1 MQHLCVRSGNIHL
14 SRRWIYGTDSGL
26 SLSDTAR
33 VVRVPLGASTGG
45 LCVSLCLSIRVQLVA
60 DSTFPLTIGTIA
72 VFSAWGNCD
81 DMPLGTL
88 RSRAAF
94 FSKKPRRHSTASRS
108 GPSTSGYEAA
118 AMCVEEERQDLNDAL
133 PGTSSQTVHP
143 LTILKARLSM
153 GWIFCS
159 GLLLRK
165 RQEADVM
172 AELTAPAGESQ
183 SVADAEMAAALKRAA
198 KEIGVVW
205 VPPPSPEP
213 SRLDDWFL
221 GSGRDSRPRSS
232 PVPFFPEV
240 HEELTKSWK
249 APLSARS
256 RHVISPS
263 LTTLDGGPARG
274 YTEVPQ
280 VERAIAMHLC
290 PQNAASW
297 RGRPRLPSRACKFS
311 SALVAKAYVA
321 SGQAASALH
330 AMAILQV
337 CQAKVLKDLHKGVP
351 DPELLHELRSATDYA
366 LRATKVTAQALG
378 RAMSTMVVQER
389 HLWLNLAEM
398 RDAEKARFLDA
409 PISQTGLF
417 GETVEEFAQ
426 QFSTVK
432 QQTEAIKHILPRRA
446 ASAGPAQPTQQPP
459 PVPRRGRPP
468 TRMAQAPQPAS
479 PAARPAQ
486 RSSTRRK
493 VAPPARPQATKN
505 PHGQPREGGSSDL
518 GRALDSAS
526 TRLSATWQTA
536 TTWSMKEQFP
546 SSLGTIYSTS
556 DPLLDGRMLFP
567 LSETYSRTTPVPP
580 YALKQQARS
589 DDLPSRADHL
599 HSSHG
604 SDSLGRAASVVR
616 GFSPPATHCFPS
628 DGTPTLGTPNATP
641 LRPLAENFSD
651 WLNLPNPSRWLLRTI
666 RLGYAIQFARRPP
679 KFRGVLTTS
688 VQGPNTAVL
697 RAEIAVL
704 LAKDAIET
712 VPSAEMKK
720 GFYSPYFIVPK
731 KGGGLRPILDLRVLN
746 RALLKLPFK
755 MLTLKHILTCVR
767 VQDWFVA
774 IDLKDA
780 YFHVSILPRHR
791 PFLRF
796 AFEGRAYQYKV
807 LPFGLSLSPRV
818 FTKVAEAAL
827 SPLRE
832 RGIRILNYLDDWLIL
847 AHSDMVLN
855 HLAQLGLRVNWE
867 KSKLSPAQRISFL
880 GVELDSV
887 SMSARLSPEHAHGPP
902 KTGSEAPRAH
912 GILSH
917 GHATGTGFILEHIS
931 SEHHT
936 IVSPDTQPLDR
947 HYVPTVSR
955 RIIVTT
961 DASKT
966 GWGATCN
973 GQAGSFR
980 GLDRPPT
987 VLAHKLRFRPMIQG
1001 KHVLVR
1007 SDNTATVAYINH
1019 QGGVRSFRMS
1029 QLARHLLLWS
1039 QHRLKSLRAT
1049 HIPGEAN
1056 RMADSL
1062 SRQTPP
1068 PVGPTDLGSIRPGT
1082 GRPLCLT
1089 RIHPL
1094 PAVVRSN
1101 RGPPRY
1107 RRTGTQLAE
1116 GLAQVCVSPSEPHR
1130 TNLVQSQ
1137 GGQGT
1142 DSLGGP
1148 LLAQQNLV
1156 LGPGA
1161 PGISPSLAHSSEEG
1175 PPFSGE
1181 GHNLASAPR
1190 SLEPPP
1196 LVPGRDQEDFRD
1208 LSPSV
1213 VNTLLQ
1219 ARVPST
1225 SQLYD
1230 LKWRIFVNWC
1240 SSHGK
1245 DPRNCGIKSVL
1256 SFLQEGLDRHL
1267 SASTLKVHVAAI
1279 SANHDLV
1286 GGRSVGKHHLIIRF
1300 LRGARRLNPPRSHLI
1315 PSWDLAVVLQ
1325 GLQQDPFEPLQS
1337 VELDALSFKTALLTA
1352 LTSIKRVGDLQALS
1366 VNSSCLEFGPA
1377 DSHVV
1382 LRPRPGYVPKI
1393 RTLQALSSQEDDPNL
1408 TLLCPV
1414 RALRI
1419 YMERT
1424 QPFRRSEQLFVCYGG
1439 QQKGKA
1445 VSKQRISHWLV
1456 NAIRMAYLA
1465 RGLPCPL
1472 EVRAHSTR
1480 GIAASAALAN
1490 GASLTDIS
1498 RAAGWATPNTFA
1510 RFYNLRTEPVSD
1522 RSLHKALPLMV
1533 ITLLSFSRFP
1543 DANPGHHL
1551 HLWHFCTWRS
1561 LAEKL
1566 AMESLHKLADMYIN
1580 TFLIN
1585 RVGDSKA
1592 CKRKRKPNWMQE
1604 QLLLLAQL
1612 VHENKDIIK
1621 GKFGVGITSKTKKD
1635 VWENICVQINAA
1647 LPLLSRTALKKAQAI
1662 ETANKDMA
1670 DLHREKGNR
1679 VSTTVFKVNTEE
1691 RSDSKGVEYG
1701 KLEVKEKLPKLKPS
1715 SLNLKTYTGQSVKV
1729 LGTSKVQVKHNGLM
1743 KDLSVVVV
1751 AGAGPNLLGR
1761 SWLAELELG
1770 WEKLV
1775 GQSHV
1780 FFKLRSLL
1788 FAMREKVEAELDR
1801 LIKERVIEP
1810 VKFSEWAAPVVP
1822 VLKPDGSV
1830 RLCGDY
1836 RVTVNRESSLEQ
1848 YPIPRMEDMF
1858 AVLSGSEKYT
1868 KLDMSHAYQQILL
1881 DETSKQYV
1889 TVNTHKGLFTYT
1901 RLQFGV
1907 SSSPAIFQ
1915 RTMEGILKDIPKV
1928 TVYLDDIL
1936 LTGKNDPKHLR
1947 TLDQVL
1953 QRLEESGLRLK
1964 RGKCCSTAT

>member
-1 MQHLCVRSGNIHL
+1 MPFRPCPTGCGFYLSPNDRHDRCVQC
-14 SRRWIYGTDSGL
+14 
-26 SLSDTAR
+26 
-33 VVRVPLGASTGG
+33 LGREHAEAAFAEGG
-45 LCVSLCLSIRVQLVA
+45 CQ
-60 DSTFPLTIGTIA
+60 
-72 VFSAWGNCD
+72 NCD

-118 AMCVEEERQDLNDAL
+118 AMCVEKERQGLNDAL
-133 PGTSSQTVHP
+133 PGTSSQTIHP
-143 LTILKARLSM
+143 VCPPMESQDDFESSSQYGLDLLFGAPAEEKAGTVASE
-153 GWIFCS
+153 GEPS
-159 GLLLRK
+159 
-165 RQEADVM
+165 EADVM

-240 HEELTKSWK
+240 HEELTRSWK

-297 RGRPRLPSRACKFS
+297 RGRPRLPLMWPLGKLRPP
-311 SALVAKAYVA
+311 YR
-321 SGQAASALH
+321 

-337 CQAKVLKDLHKGVP
+337 YQATVLKDLHEGVP

-378 RAMSTMVVQER
+378 RAMSTMVVQEC

-426 QFSTVK
+426 QPLNTSCLGV
-432 QQTEAIKHILPRRA
+432 QRA
-446 ASAGPAQPTQQPP
+446 NL
-459 PVPRRGRPP
+459 RL
-468 TRMAQAPQPAS
+468 MAQAPQPAG

-486 RSSTRRK
+486 RSSTRRR

-518 GRALDSAS
+518 SGSTLDEGTSAGFGFYPAVCHTADGHHMVNERAISFFSGHNIQHLRPS
-526 TRLSATWQTA
+526 TRRSDAVSIIRNIRSHNTCAPTISPLGRIICTALTDRTPWAEQPVWFGASHLRPHTVFPAT
-536 TTWSMKEQFP
+536 
-546 SSLGTIYSTS
+546 
-556 DPLLDGRMLFP
+556 
-567 LSETYSRTTPVPP
+567 VPP
-580 YALKQQARS
+580 
-589 DDLPSRADHL
+589 
-599 HSSHG
+599 
-604 SDSLGRAASVVR
+604 
-616 GFSPPATHCFPS
+616 
-628 DGTPTLGTPNATP
+628 P
-641 LRPLAENFSD
+641 LV
-651 WLNLPNPSRWLLRTI
+651 
-666 RLGYAIQFARRPP
+666 GYAIQFARRPP

-688 VQGPNTAVL
+688 VQVPNTAVL

-767 VQDWFVA
+767 VQEWFVA

-780 YFHVSILPRHR
+780 YFQVSILPKHR

-847 AHSDMVLN
+847 AHSWDLVCAHRDMVLN

-887 SMSARLSPEHAHGPP
+887 SMSARLSPERAQSVLRCVA
-902 KTGSEAPRAH
+902 TLRCGSAVPLKQVQRLLGHLASSAAVTPLGLMHMRPLQHWLHTRVPRWAWH
-912 GILSH
+912 RGTFRVNITPSCRQTLSPWTDIMFLRS
-917 GHATGTGFILEHIS
+917 GVPLE
-931 SEHHT
+931 
-936 IVSPDTQPLDR
+936 Q
-947 HYVPTVSR
+947 VSR
-955 RIIVTT
+955 HIIVTT

-973 GQAGSFR
+973 GQAASGVWTGPRLFWHINC
-980 GLDRPPT
+980 LELLA
-987 VLAHKLRFRPMIQG
+987 VLLALRRFRPMIQG

-1062 SRQTPP
+1062 SRQ
-1068 PVGPTDLGSIRPGT
+1068 V
-1082 GRPLCLT
+1082 
-1089 RIHPL
+1089 
-1094 PAVVRSN
+1094 
-1101 RGPPRY
+1101 
-1107 RRTGTQLAE
+1107 
-1116 GLAQVCVSPSEPHR
+1116 
-1130 TNLVQSQ
+1130 
-1137 GGQGT
+1137 
-1142 DSLGGP
+1142 SLGGEWRLHPQSVQLIWDRFGQAQVDLFASPESTHCQLWYGLTEAP
-1148 LLAQQNLV
+1148 LGIDALAHNWPRGRLKYAFPPNLV

-1161 PGISPSLAHSSEEG
+1161 PGINPSLAHSSEEG

-1181 GHNLASAPR
+1181 GHNLAPAPR

-1219 ARVPST
+1219 ARAPST
-1225 SQLYD
+1225 RRLYD

-1240 SSHGK
+1240 SYHGK

-1256 SFLQEGLDRHL
+1256 SFLQEGLDGHL

-1300 LRGARRLNPPRSHLI
+1300 LRGARRLNPPWSHLI

-1325 GLQQDPFEPLQS
+1325 GLQQDPFVPLQS

-1382 LRPRPGYVPKI
+1382 LRPRPGYVPKVPTTPF
-1393 RTLQALSSQEDDPNL
+1393 RDQVVTLQALSSQEDDPNL

-1424 QPFRRSEQLFVCYGG
+1424 QPFRRSEQLFVCCGG

-1472 EVRAHSTR
+1472 E
-1480 GIAASAALAN
+1480 
-1490 GASLTDIS
+1490 
-1498 RAAGWATPNTFA
+1498 
-1510 RFYNLRTEPVSD
+1510 
-1522 RSLHKALPLMV
+1522 
-1533 ITLLSFSRFP
+1533 
-1543 DANPGHHL
+1543 
-1551 HLWHFCTWRS
+1551 
-1561 LAEKL
+1561 
-1566 AMESLHKLADMYIN
+1566 
-1580 TFLIN
+1580 
-1585 RVGDSKA
+1585 
-1592 CKRKRKPNWMQE
+1592 
-1604 QLLLLAQL
+1604 
-1612 VHENKDIIK
+1612 
-1621 GKFGVGITSKTKKD
+1621 
-1635 VWENICVQINAA
+1635 
-1647 LPLLSRTALKKAQAI
+1647 
-1662 ETANKDMA
+1662 
-1670 DLHREKGNR
+1670 
-1679 VSTTVFKVNTEE
+1679 
-1691 RSDSKGVEYG
+1691 
-1701 KLEVKEKLPKLKPS
+1701 
-1715 SLNLKTYTGQSVKV
+1715 
-1729 LGTSKVQVKHNGLM
+1729 
-1743 KDLSVVVV
+1743 
-1751 AGAGPNLLGR
+1751 
-1761 SWLAELELG
+1761 
-1770 WEKLV
+1770 
-1775 GQSHV
+1775 
-1780 FFKLRSLL
+1780 
-1788 FAMREKVEAELDR
+1788 
-1801 LIKERVIEP
+1801 
-1810 VKFSEWAAPVVP
+1810 
-1822 VLKPDGSV
+1822 
-1830 RLCGDY
+1830 
-1836 RVTVNRESSLEQ
+1836 
-1848 YPIPRMEDMF
+1848 
-1858 AVLSGSEKYT
+1858 
-1868 KLDMSHAYQQILL
+1868 
-1881 DETSKQYV
+1881 
-1889 TVNTHKGLFTYT
+1889 
-1901 RLQFGV
+1901 
-1907 SSSPAIFQ
+1907 
-1915 RTMEGILKDIPKV
+1915 
-1928 TVYLDDIL
+1928 
-1936 LTGKNDPKHLR
+1936 
-1947 TLDQVL
+1947 
-1953 QRLEESGLRLK
+1953 
-1964 RGKCCSTAT
+1964 

>member
-1 MQHLCVRSGNIHL
+1 MPFCPCPTGCGFYLSPNDRHDRCVQC
-14 SRRWIYGTDSGL
+14 
-26 SLSDTAR
+26 
-33 VVRVPLGASTGG
+33 LGRKHAEAAFAEGG
-45 LCVSLCLSIRVQLVA
+45 CQ
-60 DSTFPLTIGTIA
+60 
-72 VFSAWGNCD
+72 NCD

-118 AMCVEEERQDLNDAL
+118 AMCIEEERQDLNDAL

-143 LTILKARLSM
+143 VCPPMESQDDFESSSQYGLDLLFGAPAEEKAGSVASE
-153 GWIFCS
+153 GEPS
-159 GLLLRK
+159 
-165 RQEADVM
+165 EADVT
-172 AELTAPAGESQ
+172 AKLTAPAGESQ

-280 VERAIAMHLC
+280 VERAIVMHLC

-297 RGRPRLPSRACKFS
+297 RGRPRLLSRGCKFS
-311 SALVAKAYVA
+311 STLVAKAYVA

-330 AMAILQV
+330 TMAILQV
-337 CQAKVLKDLHKGVP
+337 YQAKVLKDLHEGVP

-426 QFSTVK
+426 QFSTRALA
-432 QQTEAIKHILPRRA
+432 QLSRRSNLRLSPAEEDPLRGWLRPRNLPVLQPDPPN
-446 ASAGPAQPTQQPP
+446 GPALAGRWHRQPVLRPLRTHVRLRS
-459 PVPRRGRPP
+459 VPETG
-468 TRMAQAPQPAS
+468 S
-479 PAARPAQ
+479 PGKEDHLTCPDPH
-486 RSSTRRK
+486 STR
-493 VAPPARPQATKN
+493 
-505 PHGQPREGGSSDL
+505 

-526 TRLSATWQTA
+526 TRLSATRQTA

-567 LSETYSRTTPVPP
+567 LSETYGRTTPVPP

-628 DGTPTLGTPNATP
+628 DGTPTLGTPNVTP

-679 KFRGVLTTS
+679 KFHGVLTTS

-704 LAKDAIET
+704 LVKDAIET

-796 AFEGRAYQYKV
+796 AFEGQAYQYKV

-818 FTKVAEAAL
+818 FTKGKGHTHSQL
-827 SPLRE
+827 SRRLADPSSLVGFGLRTQ
-832 RGIRILNYLDDWLIL
+832 GHGSQPFGSVG
-847 AHSDMVLN
+847 ASG
-855 HLAQLGLRVNWE
+855 QLGKEQTLPGTEDLFSRCRAGLGQYVCTSLPGACTVSSEVCGNTQMRV
-867 KSKLSPAQRISFL
+867 S
-880 GVELDSV
+880 
-887 SMSARLSPEHAHGPP
+887 GPP

-912 GILSH
+912 GILSR
-917 GHATGTGFILEHIS
+917 GHATGFDAHETAAALASYSSPQVGVASRHIS

-947 HYVPTVSR
+947 HYVPTVRS
-955 RIIVTT
+955 
-961 DASKT
+961 SPGT
-966 GWGATCN
+966 GVQTHHCHHRCFQDRLGCHL
-973 GQAGSFR
+973 QRAGSFR

-987 VLAHKLRFRPMIQG
+987 VLAHKLSGVVGSAPGPEEVPTYDSGQARVGQVRQHCDCGLHQPPGWCTLLSHVTTSPPPAALESTQTQVFTSHSHSGRSQSYGRFPVTTG
-1001 KHVLVR
+1001 
-1007 SDNTATVAYINH
+1007 
-1019 QGGVRSFRMS
+1019 F
-1029 QLARHLLLWS
+1029 AR
-1039 QHRLKSLRAT
+1039 RRV
-1049 HIPGEAN
+1049 E
-1056 RMADSL
+1056 
-1062 SRQTPP
+1062 TPP

-1089 RIHPL
+1089 GIHPL

-1116 GLAQVCVSPSEPHR
+1116 GPAQVCVSPSEPHR
-1130 TNLVQSQ
+1130 TNLVRSQ

-1181 GHNLASAPR
+1181 GHNLAPAPR

-1219 ARVPST
+1219 ARAPST
-1225 SQLYD
+1225 RRLYD

-1256 SFLQEGLDRHL
+1256 PFLQEGLDRHL

-1325 GLQQDPFEPLQS
+1325 GLQQDPFEPLQ
-1337 VELDALSFKTALLTA
+1337 D
-1352 LTSIKRVGDLQALS
+1352 Q
-1366 VNSSCLEFGPA
+1366 
-1377 DSHVV
+1377 VV
-1382 LRPRPGYVPKI
+1382 
-1393 RTLQALSSQEDDPNL
+1393 TLQALSSQEDDPNL
-1408 TLLCPV
+1408 TLLCPI

-1490 GASLTDIS
+1490 GASLTDIC

-1510 RFYNLRTEPVSD
+1510 RFYNLRTEPVSA
-1522 RSLHKALPLMV
+1522 RVL
-1533 ITLLSFSRFP
+1533 I
-1543 DANPGHHL
+1543 AN
-1551 HLWHFCTWRS
+1551 S
-1561 LAEKL
+1561 
-1566 AMESLHKLADMYIN
+1566 
-1580 TFLIN
+1580 
-1585 RVGDSKA
+1585 
-1592 CKRKRKPNWMQE
+1592 
-1604 QLLLLAQL
+1604 
-1612 VHENKDIIK
+1612 
-1621 GKFGVGITSKTKKD
+1621 
-1635 VWENICVQINAA
+1635 
-1647 LPLLSRTALKKAQAI
+1647 
-1662 ETANKDMA
+1662 
-1670 DLHREKGNR
+1670 
-1679 VSTTVFKVNTEE
+1679 
-1691 RSDSKGVEYG
+1691 
-1701 KLEVKEKLPKLKPS
+1701 
-1715 SLNLKTYTGQSVKV
+1715 
-1729 LGTSKVQVKHNGLM
+1729 
-1743 KDLSVVVV
+1743 
-1751 AGAGPNLLGR
+1751 
-1761 SWLAELELG
+1761 
-1770 WEKLV
+1770 
-1775 GQSHV
+1775 
-1780 FFKLRSLL
+1780 
-1788 FAMREKVEAELDR
+1788 
-1801 LIKERVIEP
+1801 
-1810 VKFSEWAAPVVP
+1810 
-1822 VLKPDGSV
+1822 
-1830 RLCGDY
+1830 
-1836 RVTVNRESSLEQ
+1836 
-1848 YPIPRMEDMF
+1848 
-1858 AVLSGSEKYT
+1858 
-1868 KLDMSHAYQQILL
+1868 
-1881 DETSKQYV
+1881 
-1889 TVNTHKGLFTYT
+1889 
-1901 RLQFGV
+1901 
-1907 SSSPAIFQ
+1907 
-1915 RTMEGILKDIPKV
+1915 
-1928 TVYLDDIL
+1928 
-1936 LTGKNDPKHLR
+1936 
-1947 TLDQVL
+1947 
-1953 QRLEESGLRLK
+1953 
-1964 RGKCCSTAT
+1964 

>member
-1 MQHLCVRSGNIHL
+1 E
-14 SRRWIYGTDSGL
+14 D
-26 SLSDTAR
+26 
-33 VVRVPLGASTGG
+33 
-45 LCVSLCLSIRVQLVA
+45 
-60 DSTFPLTIGTIA
+60 FPLIEQI
-72 VFSAWGNCD
+72 FSKRAPRRIVCFTMPFRPCPTGCGFYLYPNDRHDRCVQCLGRKHAEAAFAEGGCQNCD

-143 LTILKARLSM
+143 VCPPMESPDDFESSSQYGLDLLFGAPAEEKAGSVASE
-153 GWIFCS
+153 GEPS
-159 GLLLRK
+159 
-165 RQEADVM
+165 EADVT

-221 GSGRDSRPRSS
+221 GSGRDSRPCSS

-280 VERAIAMHLC
+280 VERAIVMHLC

-297 RGRPRLPSRACKFS
+297 RGRPRLPSRGCKFS

-337 CQAKVLKDLHKGVP
+337 YQAKVLKD
-351 DPELLHELRSATDYA
+351 
-366 LRATKVTAQALG
+366 
-378 RAMSTMVVQER
+378 

-468 TRMAQAPQPAS
+468 TRMAQAPQPAG
-479 PAARPAQ
+479 PAARSAQ

-505 PHGQPREGGSSDL
+505 PHGQPREGGSSNLSGSTLDEGTSAGFGFHHKVNERAISFFSGHNIQHLRPSTRRSDAVSIIRNIRSHNTCAPTISPL
-518 GRALDSAS
+518 GRIICTALTDRTPWAEQPVWFGAS
-526 TRLSATWQTA
+526 
-536 TTWSMKEQFP
+536 
-546 SSLGTIYSTS
+546 
-556 DPLLDGRMLFP
+556 
-567 LSETYSRTTPVPP
+567 
-580 YALKQQARS
+580 
-589 DDLPSRADHL
+589 HL
-599 HSSHG
+599 
-604 SDSLGRAASVVR
+604 R
-616 GFSPPATHCFPS
+616 ATHCFPS
-628 DGTPTLGTPNATP
+628 DGTPTLGTPNVTP

-679 KFRGVLTTS
+679 KFHGVLTTS

-704 LAKDAIET
+704 LVKDAIET

-731 KGGGLRPILDLRVLN
+731 KDGGLRPILDLRVLN

-796 AFEGRAYQYKV
+796 AFEGQAYQYKV

-847 AHSDMVLN
+847 AHSWDLVCAHRDMVLN

-887 SMSARLSPEHAHGPP
+887 SMSARLSPERAQSVLRCVA
-902 KTGSEAPRAH
+902 TLRCGSAVPLKQVQRLLGHMASSAAVTPLGLMHMRPLQHWLHTRVPRWAWH
-912 GILSH
+912 RGTFRVNITPSCRQTLSPWTDIMFLRS
-917 GHATGTGFILEHIS
+917 GVPLE
-931 SEHHT
+931 
-936 IVSPDTQPLDR
+936 Q
-947 HYVPTVSR
+947 VSR

-973 GQAGSFR
+973 GQAASGVWTGPRLFWHINC
-980 GLDRPPT
+980 LELLA
-987 VLAHKLRFRPMIQG
+987 VLLALRRFRPMIQG

-1062 SRQTPP
+1062 LHPQSVQLIWDQFGQAQ
-1068 PVGPTDLGSIRPGT
+1068 VDLFASPEST
-1082 GRPLCLT
+1082 HCQL
-1089 RIHPL
+1089 
-1094 PAVVRSN
+1094 
-1101 RGPPRY
+1101 
-1107 RRTGTQLAE
+1107 RTGTQLAE
-1116 GLAQVCVSPSEPHR
+1116 GPAQPHR
-1130 TNLVQSQ
+1130 TNLVRSQ

-1181 GHNLASAPR
+1181 GHNLAPAPR

-1219 ARVPST
+1219 ARAPST
-1225 SQLYD
+1225 RRLYD

-1286 GGRSVGKHHLIIRF
+1286 GGRSVGKHHLIIS
-1300 LRGARRLNPPRSHLI
+1300 RSHLI

-1366 VNSSCLEFGPA
+1366 VNSS
-1377 DSHVV
+1377 
-1382 LRPRPGYVPKI
+1382 
-1393 RTLQALSSQEDDPNL
+1393 
-1408 TLLCPV
+1408 
-1414 RALRI
+1414 
-1419 YMERT
+1419 
-1424 QPFRRSEQLFVCYGG
+1424 
-1439 QQKGKA
+1439 
-1445 VSKQRISHWLV
+1445 
-1456 NAIRMAYLA
+1456 
-1465 RGLPCPL
+1465 
-1472 EVRAHSTR
+1472 
-1480 GIAASAALAN
+1480 
-1490 GASLTDIS
+1490 
-1498 RAAGWATPNTFA
+1498 
-1510 RFYNLRTEPVSD
+1510 
-1522 RSLHKALPLMV
+1522 
-1533 ITLLSFSRFP
+1533 
-1543 DANPGHHL
+1543 
-1551 HLWHFCTWRS
+1551 
-1561 LAEKL
+1561 
-1566 AMESLHKLADMYIN
+1566 
-1580 TFLIN
+1580 
-1585 RVGDSKA
+1585 
-1592 CKRKRKPNWMQE
+1592 
-1604 QLLLLAQL
+1604 
-1612 VHENKDIIK
+1612 
-1621 GKFGVGITSKTKKD
+1621 
-1635 VWENICVQINAA
+1635 
-1647 LPLLSRTALKKAQAI
+1647 
-1662 ETANKDMA
+1662 
-1670 DLHREKGNR
+1670 
-1679 VSTTVFKVNTEE
+1679 
-1691 RSDSKGVEYG
+1691 
-1701 KLEVKEKLPKLKPS
+1701 
-1715 SLNLKTYTGQSVKV
+1715 
-1729 LGTSKVQVKHNGLM
+1729 
-1743 KDLSVVVV
+1743 
-1751 AGAGPNLLGR
+1751 
-1761 SWLAELELG
+1761 
-1770 WEKLV
+1770 
-1775 GQSHV
+1775 
-1780 FFKLRSLL
+1780 
-1788 FAMREKVEAELDR
+1788 
-1801 LIKERVIEP
+1801 
-1810 VKFSEWAAPVVP
+1810 
-1822 VLKPDGSV
+1822 
-1830 RLCGDY
+1830 
-1836 RVTVNRESSLEQ
+1836 
-1848 YPIPRMEDMF
+1848 
-1858 AVLSGSEKYT
+1858 
-1868 KLDMSHAYQQILL
+1868 
-1881 DETSKQYV
+1881 
-1889 TVNTHKGLFTYT
+1889 
-1901 RLQFGV
+1901 
-1907 SSSPAIFQ
+1907 
-1915 RTMEGILKDIPKV
+1915 
-1928 TVYLDDIL
+1928 
-1936 LTGKNDPKHLR
+1936 
-1947 TLDQVL
+1947 
-1953 QRLEESGLRLK
+1953 
-1964 RGKCCSTAT
+1964 

>member
-1 MQHLCVRSGNIHL
+1 
-14 SRRWIYGTDSGL
+14 
-26 SLSDTAR
+26 
-33 VVRVPLGASTGG
+33 
-45 LCVSLCLSIRVQLVA
+45 
-60 DSTFPLTIGTIA
+60 
-72 VFSAWGNCD
+72 
-81 DMPLGTL
+81 
-88 RSRAAF
+88 
-94 FSKKPRRHSTASRS
+94 
-108 GPSTSGYEAA
+108 
-118 AMCVEEERQDLNDAL
+118 DLNDAL

-143 LTILKARLSM
+143 VCPPMESQDDFESSSQYGLDLLFGAPAEEKAESVASE
-153 GWIFCS
+153 GEPS
-159 GLLLRK
+159 
-165 RQEADVM
+165 EADVM

-274 YTEVPQ
+274 HTEVPQ
-280 VERAIAMHLC
+280 VERAIAMNLC

-330 AMAILQV
+330 AMA
-337 CQAKVLKDLHKGVP
+337 KVLKDLHEVVP

-409 PISQTGLF
+409 PISQSGLF

-432 QQTEAIKHILPRRA
+432 QQTEAIKHILPQRA

-468 TRMAQAPQPAS
+468 TRTAQAPQPAG

-505 PHGQPREGGSSDL
+505 PYGQPREGGSSDL

-526 TRLSATWQTA
+526 TRLSATRRTA

-546 SSLGTIYSTS
+546 SLGTIYSTS
-556 DPLLDGRMLFP
+556 DPLLDGQMLFP
-567 LSETYSRTTPVPP
+567 LSETYGRTTPVPP

-628 DGTPTLGTPNATP
+628 DCTPTLGTPNVTP

-666 RLGYAIQFARRPP
+666 QLGYAIQFARRPP
-679 KFRGVLTTS
+679 KFRGVLITS
-688 VQGPNTAVL
+688 VQGPNTAAL

-731 KGGGLRPILDLRVLN
+731 KGGGLRPILDLSVLN

-847 AHSDMVLN
+847 AHSWDLVCAHRDMVLN

-887 SMSARLSPEHAHGPP
+887 SIVHSHGPP

-912 GILSH
+912 GILSR

-936 IVSPDTQPLDR
+936 IVPPDTQPLDR

-973 GQAGSFR
+973 GQAASGVWTGPRLFWHINC
-980 GLDRPPT
+980 LELLA
-987 VLAHKLRFRPMIQG
+987 VLLALR
-1001 KHVLVR
+1001 R

-1029 QLARHLLLWS
+1029 QLARRLLLWS

-1062 SRQTPP
+1062 RVETPP

-1089 RIHPL
+1089 GIHPL
-1094 PAVVRSN
+1094 PAMVRSI

-1116 GLAQVCVSPSEPHR
+1116 GPAQVCVSPSEPHR

-1142 DSLGGP
+1142 DSFGGP

-1181 GHNLASAPR
+1181 GHNLAPAPR

-1219 ARVPST
+1219 ARAPST
-1225 SQLYD
+1225 RRLYD

-1245 DPRNCGIKSVL
+1245 DPRNCGIKLVL

-1279 SANHDLV
+1279 SANPDLV
-1286 GGRSVGKHHLIIRF
+1286 GGRSVGKHHLII
-1300 LRGARRLNPPRSHLI
+1300 RLNPPRSHLI

-1352 LTSIKRVGDLQALS
+1352 LTSIK
-1366 VNSSCLEFGPA
+1366 
-1377 DSHVV
+1377 
-1382 LRPRPGYVPKI
+1382 
-1393 RTLQALSSQEDDPNL
+1393 
-1408 TLLCPV
+1408 
-1414 RALRI
+1414 
-1419 YMERT
+1419 
-1424 QPFRRSEQLFVCYGG
+1424 
-1439 QQKGKA
+1439 
-1445 VSKQRISHWLV
+1445 
-1456 NAIRMAYLA
+1456 
-1465 RGLPCPL
+1465 
-1472 EVRAHSTR
+1472 
-1480 GIAASAALAN
+1480 
-1490 GASLTDIS
+1490 
-1498 RAAGWATPNTFA
+1498 
-1510 RFYNLRTEPVSD
+1510 
-1522 RSLHKALPLMV
+1522 
-1533 ITLLSFSRFP
+1533 
-1543 DANPGHHL
+1543 
-1551 HLWHFCTWRS
+1551 
-1561 LAEKL
+1561 
-1566 AMESLHKLADMYIN
+1566 
-1580 TFLIN
+1580 
-1585 RVGDSKA
+1585 
-1592 CKRKRKPNWMQE
+1592 
-1604 QLLLLAQL
+1604 
-1612 VHENKDIIK
+1612 
-1621 GKFGVGITSKTKKD
+1621 
-1635 VWENICVQINAA
+1635 
-1647 LPLLSRTALKKAQAI
+1647 
-1662 ETANKDMA
+1662 
-1670 DLHREKGNR
+1670 
-1679 VSTTVFKVNTEE
+1679 
-1691 RSDSKGVEYG
+1691 
-1701 KLEVKEKLPKLKPS
+1701 
-1715 SLNLKTYTGQSVKV
+1715 
-1729 LGTSKVQVKHNGLM
+1729 
-1743 KDLSVVVV
+1743 
-1751 AGAGPNLLGR
+1751 
-1761 SWLAELELG
+1761 
-1770 WEKLV
+1770 
-1775 GQSHV
+1775 
-1780 FFKLRSLL
+1780 
-1788 FAMREKVEAELDR
+1788 
-1801 LIKERVIEP
+1801 
-1810 VKFSEWAAPVVP
+1810 
-1822 VLKPDGSV
+1822 
-1830 RLCGDY
+1830 
-1836 RVTVNRESSLEQ
+1836 
-1848 YPIPRMEDMF
+1848 
-1858 AVLSGSEKYT
+1858 
-1868 KLDMSHAYQQILL
+1868 
-1881 DETSKQYV
+1881 
-1889 TVNTHKGLFTYT
+1889 
-1901 RLQFGV
+1901 
-1907 SSSPAIFQ
+1907 
-1915 RTMEGILKDIPKV
+1915 
-1928 TVYLDDIL
+1928 
-1936 LTGKNDPKHLR
+1936 
-1947 TLDQVL
+1947 
-1953 QRLEESGLRLK
+1953 
-1964 RGKCCSTAT
+1964 

>member
-1 MQHLCVRSGNIHL
+1 E
-14 SRRWIYGTDSGL
+14 D
-26 SLSDTAR
+26 
-33 VVRVPLGASTGG
+33 
-45 LCVSLCLSIRVQLVA
+45 
-60 DSTFPLTIGTIA
+60 FPLLSK
-72 VFSAWGNCD
+72 FSLKELHGRIVCFTMPFRPCPTGCGFYLSPNDRHDRCVHCLGREHAEAAFAEGGCQNCD

-88 RSRAAF
+88 RSQAAF
-94 FSKKPRRHSTASRS
+94 FLKKPWRHSTASRS

-143 LTILKARLSM
+143 VCPPMESQDDFESSSQYGLDLLFGAPAEEKAGSVASE
-153 GWIFCS
+153 GEPS
-159 GLLLRK
+159 
-165 RQEADVM
+165 EADVM

-311 SALVAKAYVA
+311 SALVAKAYMA

-330 AMAILQV
+330 AMPILQV
-337 CQAKVLKDLHKGVP
+337 YQAKVLKDLHEGVP

-366 LRATKVTAQALG
+366 FRATKVTAQALG
-378 RAMSTMVVQER
+378 RAMSTMMVQER

-398 RDAEKARFLDA
+398 RDGPTVQYSPLRTHVRLRSVPE
-409 PISQTGLF
+409 TG
-417 GETVEEFAQ
+417 
-426 QFSTVK
+426 
-432 QQTEAIKHILPRRA
+432 
-446 ASAGPAQPTQQPP
+446 
-459 PVPRRGRPP
+459 
-468 TRMAQAPQPAS
+468 S
-479 PAARPAQ
+479 PGKEDHLTCPDPH
-486 RSSTRRK
+486 STR
-493 VAPPARPQATKN
+493 
-505 PHGQPREGGSSDL
+505 

-526 TRLSATWQTA
+526 TRLSATRRTA

-546 SSLGTIYSTS
+546 SLGTIYSTS
-556 DPLLDGRMLFP
+556 NPLLDGRMLFP
-567 LSETYSRTTPVPP
+567 LSETYGRTTPVPP

-628 DGTPTLGTPNATP
+628 DGTPTLGTPNVTP

-780 YFHVSILPRHR
+780 YFLAVRLRGTGISVQGSPLWPLP
-791 PFLRF
+791 
-796 AFEGRAYQYKV
+796 
-807 LPFGLSLSPRV
+807 
-818 FTKVAEAAL
+818 VAEAAL

-887 SMSARLSPEHAHGPP
+887 SIVHSHGPP

-912 GILSH
+912 GILSR
-917 GHATGTGFILEHIS
+917 GHATGTGFIPEHIS

-936 IVSPDTQPLDR
+936 FVPPDTPPLDR

-955 RIIVTT
+955 CIIVTT

-973 GQAGSFR
+973 GQAASGVWTGSRLFWHINC
-980 GLDRPPT
+980 LELLA
-987 VLAHKLRFRPMIQG
+987 VLLALR
-1001 KHVLVR
+1001 R

-1062 SRQTPP
+1062 
-1068 PVGPTDLGSIRPGT
+1068 L
-1082 GRPLCLT
+1082 
-1089 RIHPL
+1089 HPQH
-1094 PAVVRSN
+1094 
-1101 RGPPRY
+1101 
-1107 RRTGTQLAE
+1107 RRTDTQLAE
-1116 GLAQVCVSPSEPHR
+1116 GPAQPHR

-1142 DSLGGP
+1142 DSFGGP

-1175 PPFSGE
+1175 PHFSGE
-1181 GHNLASAPR
+1181 GHNLAPAPR

-1219 ARVPST
+1219 VRAPST
-1225 SQLYD
+1225 RRLYD

-1300 LRGARRLNPPRSHLI
+1300 LRGARRLNPPRSYLI

-1382 LRPRPGYVPKI
+1382 LRPRPGYVPKVPTTPF
-1393 RTLQALSSQEDDPNL
+1393 RDQVVTLQALSSQEDDPNL

-1490 GASLTDIS
+1490 GASLTDIC

-1510 RFYNLRTEPVSD
+1510 RFYNLRTEPVSA
-1522 RSLHKALPLMV
+1522 R
-1533 ITLLSFSRFP
+1533 
-1543 DANPGHHL
+1543 
-1551 HLWHFCTWRS
+1551 
-1561 LAEKL
+1561 
-1566 AMESLHKLADMYIN
+1566 
-1580 TFLIN
+1580 
-1585 RVGDSKA
+1585 
-1592 CKRKRKPNWMQE
+1592 
-1604 QLLLLAQL
+1604 
-1612 VHENKDIIK
+1612 
-1621 GKFGVGITSKTKKD
+1621 
-1635 VWENICVQINAA
+1635 
-1647 LPLLSRTALKKAQAI
+1647 
-1662 ETANKDMA
+1662 
-1670 DLHREKGNR
+1670 
-1679 VSTTVFKVNTEE
+1679 
-1691 RSDSKGVEYG
+1691 
-1701 KLEVKEKLPKLKPS
+1701 
-1715 SLNLKTYTGQSVKV
+1715 
-1729 LGTSKVQVKHNGLM
+1729 
-1743 KDLSVVVV
+1743 
-1751 AGAGPNLLGR
+1751 
-1761 SWLAELELG
+1761 
-1770 WEKLV
+1770 
-1775 GQSHV
+1775 
-1780 FFKLRSLL
+1780 
-1788 FAMREKVEAELDR
+1788 
-1801 LIKERVIEP
+1801 
-1810 VKFSEWAAPVVP
+1810 
-1822 VLKPDGSV
+1822 
-1830 RLCGDY
+1830 
-1836 RVTVNRESSLEQ
+1836 
-1848 YPIPRMEDMF
+1848 
-1858 AVLSGSEKYT
+1858 
-1868 KLDMSHAYQQILL
+1868 
-1881 DETSKQYV
+1881 
-1889 TVNTHKGLFTYT
+1889 
-1901 RLQFGV
+1901 
-1907 SSSPAIFQ
+1907 
-1915 RTMEGILKDIPKV
+1915 
-1928 TVYLDDIL
+1928 
-1936 LTGKNDPKHLR
+1936 
-1947 TLDQVL
+1947 
-1953 QRLEESGLRLK
+1953 
-1964 RGKCCSTAT
+1964 

>member
-1 MQHLCVRSGNIHL
+1 AWGVSMLKQQLRGH
-14 SRRWIYGTDSGL
+14 
-26 SLSDTAR
+26 A
-33 VVRVPLGASTGG
+33 LGHA
-45 LCVSLCLSIRVQLVA
+45 
-60 DSTFPLTIGTIA
+60 PLT
-72 VFSAWGNCD
+72 
-81 DMPLGTL
+81 
-88 RSRAAF
+88 SRVLF
-94 FSKKPRRHSTASRS
+94 E
-108 GPSTSGYEAA
+108 EAA
-118 AMCVEEERQDLNDAL
+118 APFNCFPLRSFYFRVRGRSDGLNDAL

-143 LTILKARLSM
+143 VTILKARLSM

-159 GLLLRK
+159 RLLLRK
-165 RQEADVM
+165 RQEADVT

-256 RHVISPS
+256 RHAISPS

-311 SALVAKAYVA
+311 SALVAKAYAA

-337 CQAKVLKDLHKGVP
+337 YQAKVLKDLHEGVP

-459 PVPRRGRPP
+459 PAPRRGRPP
-468 TRMAQAPQPAS
+468 TRVAQAPQPAG

-526 TRLSATWQTA
+526 TRLSATRQTA

-567 LSETYSRTTPVPP
+567 LSETYGRTTPVPP
-580 YALKQQARS
+580 CALKHQARS

-628 DGTPTLGTPNATP
+628 DGTPTLGTPNVTP

-679 KFRGVLTTS
+679 KFRGVLTTL

-847 AHSDMVLN
+847 AHSWDLVCAHRDMVLN

-887 SMSARLSPEHAHGPP
+887 SMSARLSPERAQSVLRCVA
-902 KTGSEAPRAH
+902 TLRCGSAVPLKQVQRLLGHMASSAAVTPLGLMHMRPLQHWLHTRVPRWAWH
-912 GILSH
+912 RGTFRVNITPSCRQTLSPWTDIMFLRS
-917 GHATGTGFILEHIS
+917 GVPLE
-931 SEHHT
+931 
-936 IVSPDTQPLDR
+936 Q
-947 HYVPTVSR
+947 VSR
-955 RIIVTT
+955 RIVVTT

-973 GQAGSFR
+973 GQAASGVWTGPRLFWHINC
-980 GLDRPPT
+980 LELLA
-987 VLAHKLRFRPMIQG
+987 VLLALRRFRPMIQG

-1062 SRQTPP
+1062 RVETPP

-1089 RIHPL
+1089 GIHPL
-1094 PAVVRSN
+1094 PAVV
-1101 RGPPRY
+1101 

-1116 GLAQVCVSPSEPHR
+1116 GPAQPHR

-1181 GHNLASAPR
+1181 GHNLAPAPR

-1219 ARVPST
+1219 ARAPST
-1225 SQLYD
+1225 RRLYD

-1245 DPRNCGIKSVL
+1245 DPRSCGIKSVL

-1286 GGRSVGKHHLIIRF
+1286 GGRSVGKHDLIIRF

-1382 LRPRPGYVPKI
+1382 LRPRPGYVPKVPTTPF
-1393 RTLQALSSQEDDPNL
+1393 RDQVVTLQALSSQEDDPNL

-1490 GASLTDIS
+1490 GASLTDIC

-1510 RFYNLRTEPVSD
+1510 RFYNLRTEPVSA
-1522 RSLHKALPLMV
+1522 R
-1533 ITLLSFSRFP
+1533 
-1543 DANPGHHL
+1543 
-1551 HLWHFCTWRS
+1551 
-1561 LAEKL
+1561 
-1566 AMESLHKLADMYIN
+1566 
-1580 TFLIN
+1580 
-1585 RVGDSKA
+1585 
-1592 CKRKRKPNWMQE
+1592 
-1604 QLLLLAQL
+1604 
-1612 VHENKDIIK
+1612 
-1621 GKFGVGITSKTKKD
+1621 
-1635 VWENICVQINAA
+1635 
-1647 LPLLSRTALKKAQAI
+1647 
-1662 ETANKDMA
+1662 
-1670 DLHREKGNR
+1670 
-1679 VSTTVFKVNTEE
+1679 
-1691 RSDSKGVEYG
+1691 
-1701 KLEVKEKLPKLKPS
+1701 
-1715 SLNLKTYTGQSVKV
+1715 
-1729 LGTSKVQVKHNGLM
+1729 
-1743 KDLSVVVV
+1743 
-1751 AGAGPNLLGR
+1751 
-1761 SWLAELELG
+1761 
-1770 WEKLV
+1770 
-1775 GQSHV
+1775 
-1780 FFKLRSLL
+1780 
-1788 FAMREKVEAELDR
+1788 
-1801 LIKERVIEP
+1801 
-1810 VKFSEWAAPVVP
+1810 
-1822 VLKPDGSV
+1822 
-1830 RLCGDY
+1830 
-1836 RVTVNRESSLEQ
+1836 
-1848 YPIPRMEDMF
+1848 
-1858 AVLSGSEKYT
+1858 
-1868 KLDMSHAYQQILL
+1868 
-1881 DETSKQYV
+1881 
-1889 TVNTHKGLFTYT
+1889 
-1901 RLQFGV
+1901 
-1907 SSSPAIFQ
+1907 
-1915 RTMEGILKDIPKV
+1915 
-1928 TVYLDDIL
+1928 
-1936 LTGKNDPKHLR
+1936 
-1947 TLDQVL
+1947 
-1953 QRLEESGLRLK
+1953 
-1964 RGKCCSTAT
+1964 

>member
-1 MQHLCVRSGNIHL
+1 
-14 SRRWIYGTDSGL
+14 
-26 SLSDTAR
+26 
-33 VVRVPLGASTGG
+33 
-45 LCVSLCLSIRVQLVA
+45 
-60 DSTFPLTIGTIA
+60 
-72 VFSAWGNCD
+72 
-81 DMPLGTL
+81 
-88 RSRAAF
+88 
-94 FSKKPRRHSTASRS
+94 
-108 GPSTSGYEAA
+108 
-118 AMCVEEERQDLNDAL
+118 
-133 PGTSSQTVHP
+133 
-143 LTILKARLSM
+143 
-153 GWIFCS
+153 
-159 GLLLRK
+159 
-165 RQEADVM
+165 
-172 AELTAPAGESQ
+172 
-183 SVADAEMAAALKRAA
+183 
-198 KEIGVVW
+198 
-205 VPPPSPEP
+205 
-213 SRLDDWFL
+213 
-221 GSGRDSRPRSS
+221 
-232 PVPFFPEV
+232 
-240 HEELTKSWK
+240 
-249 APLSARS
+249 
-256 RHVISPS
+256 
-263 LTTLDGGPARG
+263 
-274 YTEVPQ
+274 
-280 VERAIAMHLC
+280 
-290 PQNAASW
+290 
-297 RGRPRLPSRACKFS
+297 
-311 SALVAKAYVA
+311 
-321 SGQAASALH
+321 
-330 AMAILQV
+330 MAILQV
-337 CQAKVLKDLHKGVP
+337 YQAKVLKDLHEGVP

-409 PISQTGLF
+409 PISQAGLF

-426 QFSTVK
+426 QFSTRALA
-432 QQTEAIKHILPRRA
+432 QLSRRSNLRLPPAEEDPLRGWLRPRNLPVLQPDPPN
-446 ASAGPAQPTQQPP
+446 GPALVGRWHRQPVLRPLRTHVRLQS
-459 PVPRRGRPP
+459 VPETG
-468 TRMAQAPQPAS
+468 S
-479 PAARPAQ
+479 PGKEDHLTCPGPH
-486 RSSTRRK
+486 STR
-493 VAPPARPQATKN
+493 
-505 PHGQPREGGSSDL
+505 

-536 TTWSMKEQFP
+536 TTWSIKEQFP

-567 LSETYSRTTPVPP
+567 LSETYGRTTPVPP
-580 YALKQQARS
+580 YALKQRARS

-604 SDSLGRAASVVR
+604 SDSLGRTQPVGR

-628 DGTPTLGTPNATP
+628 DGTPTLGTPNVTP

-704 LAKDAIET
+704 LAKGAIET

-731 KGGGLRPILDLRVLN
+731 KGGGLRPILDLRALN

-796 AFEGRAYQYKV
+796 AFEGRAYRYKV

-832 RGIRILNYLDDWLIL
+832 MGIRILNYLDDWLIL
-847 AHSDMVLN
+847 AHSWDLVCAHRDMVLN

-887 SMSARLSPEHAHGPP
+887 SMSARLSPERAQSVLRCVA
-902 KTGSEAPRAH
+902 TLRCGSAVPLKQVQRLLGHMASSAAVTPLGLMHMRPLQHWLHTRVPRWAWH
-912 GILSH
+912 RGTFRVNITPSCRQTLSPWTDIMFLRS
-917 GHATGTGFILEHIS
+917 GVPLE
-931 SEHHT
+931 
-936 IVSPDTQPLDR
+936 Q
-947 HYVPTVSR
+947 VSR
-955 RIIVTT
+955 RIVVTT

-973 GQAGSFR
+973 GQAASGVWTGPRLFWHINC
-980 GLDRPPT
+980 LELLA
-987 VLAHKLRFRPMIQG
+987 VLLALRRFRPMIQG

-1062 SRQTPP
+1062 SRQVSLGGEWRLHPQS
-1068 PVGPTDLGSIRPGT
+1068 VQLIWDRFGQAQVDLFASPESTHCQLWYG
-1082 GRPLCLT
+1082 
-1089 RIHPL
+1089 
-1094 PAVVRSN
+1094 SN
-1101 RGPPRY
+1101 RGPLGIDALAHSWPRGRLKY
-1107 RRTGTQLAE
+1107 AF
-1116 GLAQVCVSPSEPHR
+1116 PP
-1130 TNLVQSQ
+1130 
-1137 GGQGT
+1137 
-1142 DSLGGP
+1142 
-1148 LLAQQNLV
+1148 NLV

-1181 GHNLASAPR
+1181 GHNLAPAPR

-1219 ARVPST
+1219 ARAPST
-1225 SQLYD
+1225 RRLYD

-1245 DPRNCGIKSVL
+1245 DPRSCGIKSVL

-1286 GGRSVGKHHLIIRF
+1286 GGRSVGKHDLIIRF
-1300 LRGARRLNPPRSHLI
+1300 LRGARRLNPPRPHLI

-1382 LRPRPGYVPKI
+1382 LRPRPGYVPKVPTTPF
-1393 RTLQALSSQEDDPNL
+1393 RDQVVTLQALSSQEDDPNL

-1490 GASLTDIS
+1490 GASLTDIC

-1510 RFYNLRTEPVSD
+1510 RFYNLRTEPVSA
-1522 RSLHKALPLMV
+1522 RVL
-1533 ITLLSFSRFP
+1533 I
-1543 DANPGHHL
+1543 AN
-1551 HLWHFCTWRS
+1551 S
-1561 LAEKL
+1561 
-1566 AMESLHKLADMYIN
+1566 
-1580 TFLIN
+1580 
-1585 RVGDSKA
+1585 
-1592 CKRKRKPNWMQE
+1592 
-1604 QLLLLAQL
+1604 
-1612 VHENKDIIK
+1612 
-1621 GKFGVGITSKTKKD
+1621 
-1635 VWENICVQINAA
+1635 
-1647 LPLLSRTALKKAQAI
+1647 
-1662 ETANKDMA
+1662 
-1670 DLHREKGNR
+1670 
-1679 VSTTVFKVNTEE
+1679 
-1691 RSDSKGVEYG
+1691 
-1701 KLEVKEKLPKLKPS
+1701 
-1715 SLNLKTYTGQSVKV
+1715 
-1729 LGTSKVQVKHNGLM
+1729 
-1743 KDLSVVVV
+1743 
-1751 AGAGPNLLGR
+1751 
-1761 SWLAELELG
+1761 
-1770 WEKLV
+1770 
-1775 GQSHV
+1775 
-1780 FFKLRSLL
+1780 
-1788 FAMREKVEAELDR
+1788 
-1801 LIKERVIEP
+1801 
-1810 VKFSEWAAPVVP
+1810 
-1822 VLKPDGSV
+1822 
-1830 RLCGDY
+1830 
-1836 RVTVNRESSLEQ
+1836 
-1848 YPIPRMEDMF
+1848 
-1858 AVLSGSEKYT
+1858 
-1868 KLDMSHAYQQILL
+1868 
-1881 DETSKQYV
+1881 
-1889 TVNTHKGLFTYT
+1889 
-1901 RLQFGV
+1901 
-1907 SSSPAIFQ
+1907 
-1915 RTMEGILKDIPKV
+1915 
-1928 TVYLDDIL
+1928 
-1936 LTGKNDPKHLR
+1936 
-1947 TLDQVL
+1947 
-1953 QRLEESGLRLK
+1953 
-1964 RGKCCSTAT
+1964 

>member
-1 MQHLCVRSGNIHL
+1 MQRLCVRSGNIHL

-33 VVRVPLGASTGG
+33 VVRVPLGE
-45 LCVSLCLSIRVQLVA
+45 
-60 DSTFPLTIGTIA
+60 DFPLLSKFSLKELHGQIA
-72 VFSAWGNCD
+72 CFTMPFRPCPTGCGFYLSPNDWHDRCVQCLGCEHAEAATAMTCPWARSAHEPPPFNCF
-81 DMPLGTL
+81 PL
-88 RSRAAF
+88 RSFYFRV
-94 FSKKPRRHSTASRS
+94 RGRS
-108 GPSTSGYEAA
+108 D
-118 AMCVEEERQDLNDAL
+118 DLNDAL

-143 LTILKARLSM
+143 VTILKARLSM

-172 AELTAPAGESQ
+172 AEITAPAGESQ
-183 SVADAEMAAALKRAA
+183 SVADAEMAPALKRAA
-198 KEIGVVW
+198 NEIGVVW

-256 RHVISPS
+256 QHVISPS
-263 LTTLDGGPARG
+263 LTTLDGSPARG

-297 RGRPRLPSRACKFS
+297 RGRPRLPSRACKFW

-337 CQAKVLKDLHKGVP
+337 YQAKVLKDLHEGVP

-409 PISQTGLF
+409 AISQSGLF

-426 QFSTVK
+426 QFSTLK

-468 TRMAQAPQPAS
+468 TRSAQAPQPAG

-486 RSSTRRK
+486 WSSTRRK

-526 TRLSATWQTA
+526 TRLSATRRTA

-546 SSLGTIYSTS
+546 SLGTIYSTS

-567 LSETYSRTTPVPP
+567 LSETYGHTTPVPP

-628 DGTPTLGTPNATP
+628 DGTPTLGTPNVTP
-641 LRPLAENFSD
+641 LRPLAENFLD

-780 YFHVSILPRHR
+780 YFRGTGISVQGSPLWPLP
-791 PFLRF
+791 
-796 AFEGRAYQYKV
+796 
-807 LPFGLSLSPRV
+807 
-818 FTKVAEAAL
+818 VAEAAL

-832 RGIRILNYLDDWLIL
+832 RGIRIPNYLDDWLIL

-887 SMSARLSPEHAHGPP
+887 SIVHSHGPP

-912 GILSH
+912 GILSR

-973 GQAGSFR
+973 GQAASGVWTGPRLFWHINC
-980 GLDRPPT
+980 LELLA
-987 VLAHKLRFRPMIQG
+987 VLLALR
-1001 KHVLVR
+1001 R

-1019 QGGVRSFRMS
+1019 QGSVRSFRMS
-1029 QLARHLLLWS
+1029 QLARRLLLWS

-1062 SRQTPP
+1062 RVETPP
-1068 PVGPTDLGSIRPGT
+1068 PVDLFASPESTHCQLWYGLSEA
-1082 GRPLCLT
+1082 PL
-1089 RIHPL
+1089 
-1094 PAVVRSN
+1094 
-1101 RGPPRY
+1101 
-1107 RRTGTQLAE
+1107 
-1116 GLAQVCVSPSEPHR
+1116 
-1130 TNLVQSQ
+1130 
-1137 GGQGT
+1137 
-1142 DSLGGP
+1142 
-1148 LLAQQNLV
+1148 
-1156 LGPGA
+1156 
-1161 PGISPSLAHSSEEG
+1161 GIDALAHSWPRGRLNLIAQTLCKVREDKEQILLVA
-1175 PPFSGE
+1175 PFWPNRTWFSDLVL
-1181 GHNLASAPR
+1181 LASAPPWR
-1190 SLEPPP
+1190 IP
-1196 LVPGRDQEDFRD
+1196 LRKDLLHNLAQFGTRAPIFGTSTFD

-1219 ARVPST
+1219 ARAPST
-1225 SQLYD
+1225 RRLYD

-1382 LRPRPGYVPKI
+1382 LRPRPGYVPKVPTTPF
-1393 RTLQALSSQEDDPNL
+1393 RDQVVTLQALSSQEDDPNL

-1424 QPFRRSEQLFVCYGG
+1424 QPFRRSEQLFVCYRG

-1490 GASLTDIS
+1490 GASLTDIC

-1510 RFYNLRTEPVSD
+1510 RFYNLRTEPVSA
-1522 RSLHKALPLMV
+1522 R
-1533 ITLLSFSRFP
+1533 
-1543 DANPGHHL
+1543 
-1551 HLWHFCTWRS
+1551 
-1561 LAEKL
+1561 
-1566 AMESLHKLADMYIN
+1566 
-1580 TFLIN
+1580 
-1585 RVGDSKA
+1585 
-1592 CKRKRKPNWMQE
+1592 
-1604 QLLLLAQL
+1604 
-1612 VHENKDIIK
+1612 
-1621 GKFGVGITSKTKKD
+1621 
-1635 VWENICVQINAA
+1635 
-1647 LPLLSRTALKKAQAI
+1647 
-1662 ETANKDMA
+1662 
-1670 DLHREKGNR
+1670 
-1679 VSTTVFKVNTEE
+1679 
-1691 RSDSKGVEYG
+1691 
-1701 KLEVKEKLPKLKPS
+1701 
-1715 SLNLKTYTGQSVKV
+1715 
-1729 LGTSKVQVKHNGLM
+1729 
-1743 KDLSVVVV
+1743 
-1751 AGAGPNLLGR
+1751 
-1761 SWLAELELG
+1761 
-1770 WEKLV
+1770 
-1775 GQSHV
+1775 
-1780 FFKLRSLL
+1780 
-1788 FAMREKVEAELDR
+1788 
-1801 LIKERVIEP
+1801 
-1810 VKFSEWAAPVVP
+1810 
-1822 VLKPDGSV
+1822 
-1830 RLCGDY
+1830 
-1836 RVTVNRESSLEQ
+1836 
-1848 YPIPRMEDMF
+1848 
-1858 AVLSGSEKYT
+1858 
-1868 KLDMSHAYQQILL
+1868 
-1881 DETSKQYV
+1881 
-1889 TVNTHKGLFTYT
+1889 
-1901 RLQFGV
+1901 
-1907 SSSPAIFQ
+1907 
-1915 RTMEGILKDIPKV
+1915 
-1928 TVYLDDIL
+1928 
-1936 LTGKNDPKHLR
+1936 
-1947 TLDQVL
+1947 
-1953 QRLEESGLRLK
+1953 
-1964 RGKCCSTAT
+1964 

>member
-1 MQHLCVRSGNIHL
+1 
-14 SRRWIYGTDSGL
+14 
-26 SLSDTAR
+26 
-33 VVRVPLGASTGG
+33 
-45 LCVSLCLSIRVQLVA
+45 
-60 DSTFPLTIGTIA
+60 
-72 VFSAWGNCD
+72 NCD

-88 RSRAAF
+88 RSRAAV
-94 FSKKPRRHSTASRS
+94 FSKKPRRHLTASRS

-133 PGTSSQTVHP
+133 PGPS
-143 LTILKARLSM
+143 
-153 GWIFCS
+153 
-159 GLLLRK
+159 
-165 RQEADVM
+165 EADVM

-183 SVADAEMAAALKRAA
+183 SVADAEMATALKRAA

-221 GSGRDSRPRSS
+221 GSGHDSRPRSS

-297 RGRPRLPSRACKFS
+297 RGRPRLPFRACKFS
-311 SALVAKAYVA
+311 SALVAKAYMA

-330 AMAILQV
+330 TMAILQV
-337 CQAKVLKDLHKGVP
+337 YQAKVLKDLHEGVP

-366 LRATKVTAQALG
+366 LRATKVMAQALG

-409 PISQTGLF
+409 PISQSGLF

-446 ASAGPAQPTQQPP
+446 ANAGPAQPKQQPP
-459 PVPRRGRPP
+459 PVPRRLRPRNLPVLQPDPPNGPVLVGRPLRTHVRLRSVP
-468 TRMAQAPQPAS
+468 ETGS
-479 PAARPAQ
+479 PGKEDHLTCPD
-486 RSSTRRK
+486 SHSTR
-493 VAPPARPQATKN
+493 
-505 PHGQPREGGSSDL
+505 

-526 TRLSATWQTA
+526 TRLSATRRTA

-546 SSLGTIYSTS
+546 SLGTIYSTS

-567 LSETYSRTTPVPP
+567 LSETYGRTTPVPP

-604 SDSLGRAASVVR
+604 SVSLGRAASVVR
-616 GFSPPATHCFPS
+616 GFSPPAIHCFPS
-628 DGTPTLGTPNATP
+628 DGTPTLGTPNVTP

-774 IDLKDA
+774 IDLKDT

-847 AHSDMVLN
+847 AHSWDLVCAHRDMVLN

-887 SMSARLSPEHAHGPP
+887 SIMHSHGPP

-912 GILSH
+912 GILSR
-917 GHATGTGFILEHIS
+917 GHATGTGFIPEHIS

-936 IVSPDTQPLDR
+936 FVPPDTQPLDR

-973 GQAGSFR
+973 GQAASGVWTGPRLFWHINC
-980 GLDRPPT
+980 LELLA
-987 VLAHKLRFRPMIQG
+987 VLLALR
-1001 KHVLVR
+1001 R

-1019 QGGVRSFRMS
+1019 QGSVRSFRMS

-1089 RIHPL
+1089 GIHPL
-1094 PAVVRSN
+1094 PAMVRSI

-1107 RRTGTQLAE
+1107 RRTGTQLA
-1116 GLAQVCVSPSEPHR
+1116 GGPAQVCVSPSEPHR

-1142 DSLGGP
+1142 DSFGGP

-1161 PGISPSLAHSSEEG
+1161 PGISPSLVHSSEEG

-1181 GHNLASAPR
+1181 GHNLAPAPR

-1219 ARVPST
+1219 ARAPST
-1225 SQLYD
+1225 RRLYD

-1300 LRGARRLNPPRSHLI
+1300 LRGARRLNPPRSYLI

-1382 LRPRPGYVPKI
+1382 LRPRPGYVPKVPTTPF
-1393 RTLQALSSQEDDPNL
+1393 RDQVVTLQALSSQEDDPNL

-1490 GASLTDIS
+1490 GASLADIC

-1510 RFYNLRTEPVSD
+1510 RFYNLHTEPVSA
-1522 RSLHKALPLMV
+1522 R
-1533 ITLLSFSRFP
+1533 
-1543 DANPGHHL
+1543 
-1551 HLWHFCTWRS
+1551 
-1561 LAEKL
+1561 
-1566 AMESLHKLADMYIN
+1566 
-1580 TFLIN
+1580 
-1585 RVGDSKA
+1585 
-1592 CKRKRKPNWMQE
+1592 
-1604 QLLLLAQL
+1604 
-1612 VHENKDIIK
+1612 
-1621 GKFGVGITSKTKKD
+1621 
-1635 VWENICVQINAA
+1635 
-1647 LPLLSRTALKKAQAI
+1647 
-1662 ETANKDMA
+1662 
-1670 DLHREKGNR
+1670 
-1679 VSTTVFKVNTEE
+1679 
-1691 RSDSKGVEYG
+1691 
-1701 KLEVKEKLPKLKPS
+1701 
-1715 SLNLKTYTGQSVKV
+1715 
-1729 LGTSKVQVKHNGLM
+1729 
-1743 KDLSVVVV
+1743 
-1751 AGAGPNLLGR
+1751 
-1761 SWLAELELG
+1761 
-1770 WEKLV
+1770 
-1775 GQSHV
+1775 
-1780 FFKLRSLL
+1780 
-1788 FAMREKVEAELDR
+1788 
-1801 LIKERVIEP
+1801 
-1810 VKFSEWAAPVVP
+1810 
-1822 VLKPDGSV
+1822 
-1830 RLCGDY
+1830 
-1836 RVTVNRESSLEQ
+1836 
-1848 YPIPRMEDMF
+1848 
-1858 AVLSGSEKYT
+1858 
-1868 KLDMSHAYQQILL
+1868 
-1881 DETSKQYV
+1881 
-1889 TVNTHKGLFTYT
+1889 
-1901 RLQFGV
+1901 
-1907 SSSPAIFQ
+1907 
-1915 RTMEGILKDIPKV
+1915 
-1928 TVYLDDIL
+1928 
-1936 LTGKNDPKHLR
+1936 
-1947 TLDQVL
+1947 
-1953 QRLEESGLRLK
+1953 
-1964 RGKCCSTAT
+1964 

>member
-1 MQHLCVRSGNIHL
+1 MQRLCVRSGNIHL

-33 VVRVPLGASTGG
+33 VVRVPLGE
-45 LCVSLCLSIRVQLVA
+45 
-60 DSTFPLTIGTIA
+60 DFPLLSK
-72 VFSAWGNCD
+72 FSLKELHGRIVCFTMPFRPCPTGCGFYLSPNDRHDRCVQCLGREHAEAAFAEGGCQNCD

-94 FSKKPRRHSTASRS
+94 FSKKPRRHSIASRS

-143 LTILKARLSM
+143 VCPPMESQDDFESSSQYGLDLLFGAPAEEKAGSVASE
-153 GWIFCS
+153 GKPS
-159 GLLLRK
+159 
-165 RQEADVM
+165 EADVM
-172 AELTAPAGESQ
+172 AELTALAAESQ

-280 VERAIAMHLC
+280 VERAIAVHLC
-290 PQNAASW
+290 PQNGASW

-337 CQAKVLKDLHKGVP
+337 YQAKVLKDLHEGVP

-366 LRATKVTAQALG
+366 LRAMKVMAQALG

-468 TRMAQAPQPAS
+468 TRTAQAPQPAG

-526 TRLSATWQTA
+526 TRLSATRQMA

-546 SSLGTIYSTS
+546 
-556 DPLLDGRMLFP
+556 
-567 LSETYSRTTPVPP
+567 
-580 YALKQQARS
+580 RS

-628 DGTPTLGTPNATP
+628 DGTPTLGTPNVTP

-666 RLGYAIQFARRPP
+666 RLGYAIQFVRRPP

-712 VPSAEMKK
+712 VPSAEMEK
-720 GFYSPYFIVPK
+720 GFYSPYFTVPK

-847 AHSDMVLN
+847 AHSWDLVWAHRDMVLN

-887 SMSARLSPEHAHGPP
+887 SIVHSHGPP

-912 GILSH
+912 GILSR

-973 GQAGSFR
+973 GQAASGVWTGPRLFWHINC
-980 GLDRPPT
+980 LELLA
-987 VLAHKLRFRPMIQG
+987 VLLALR
-1001 KHVLVR
+1001 R

-1062 SRQTPP
+1062 RVETPP

-1089 RIHPL
+1089 GIHPL
-1094 PAVVRSN
+1094 PAMVRH
-1101 RGPPRY
+1101 
-1107 RRTGTQLAE
+1107 TGTHMRF
-1116 GLAQVCVSPSEPHR
+1116 PH
-1130 TNLVQSQ
+1130 Q

-1142 DSLGGP
+1142 DSFGGP
-1148 LLAQQNLV
+1148 LRAQQNLV

-1181 GHNLASAPR
+1181 GHNLAPVPR

-1219 ARVPST
+1219 ARAPST
-1225 SQLYD
+1225 RRLYD

-1382 LRPRPGYVPKI
+1382 LRPWPGYVPKVPTTPF
-1393 RTLQALSSQEDDPNL
+1393 RDQVVTLQALSSQEDDPNL

-1490 GASLTDIS
+1490 GASLTDIC

-1510 RFYNLRTEPVSD
+1510 RFYHLRTEPVSA
-1522 RSLHKALPLMV
+1522 R
-1533 ITLLSFSRFP
+1533 
-1543 DANPGHHL
+1543 
-1551 HLWHFCTWRS
+1551 
-1561 LAEKL
+1561 
-1566 AMESLHKLADMYIN
+1566 
-1580 TFLIN
+1580 
-1585 RVGDSKA
+1585 
-1592 CKRKRKPNWMQE
+1592 
-1604 QLLLLAQL
+1604 
-1612 VHENKDIIK
+1612 
-1621 GKFGVGITSKTKKD
+1621 
-1635 VWENICVQINAA
+1635 
-1647 LPLLSRTALKKAQAI
+1647 
-1662 ETANKDMA
+1662 
-1670 DLHREKGNR
+1670 
-1679 VSTTVFKVNTEE
+1679 
-1691 RSDSKGVEYG
+1691 
-1701 KLEVKEKLPKLKPS
+1701 
-1715 SLNLKTYTGQSVKV
+1715 
-1729 LGTSKVQVKHNGLM
+1729 
-1743 KDLSVVVV
+1743 
-1751 AGAGPNLLGR
+1751 
-1761 SWLAELELG
+1761 
-1770 WEKLV
+1770 
-1775 GQSHV
+1775 
-1780 FFKLRSLL
+1780 
-1788 FAMREKVEAELDR
+1788 
-1801 LIKERVIEP
+1801 
-1810 VKFSEWAAPVVP
+1810 
-1822 VLKPDGSV
+1822 
-1830 RLCGDY
+1830 
-1836 RVTVNRESSLEQ
+1836 
-1848 YPIPRMEDMF
+1848 
-1858 AVLSGSEKYT
+1858 
-1868 KLDMSHAYQQILL
+1868 
-1881 DETSKQYV
+1881 
-1889 TVNTHKGLFTYT
+1889 
-1901 RLQFGV
+1901 
-1907 SSSPAIFQ
+1907 
-1915 RTMEGILKDIPKV
+1915 
-1928 TVYLDDIL
+1928 
-1936 LTGKNDPKHLR
+1936 
-1947 TLDQVL
+1947 
-1953 QRLEESGLRLK
+1953 
-1964 RGKCCSTAT
+1964 

>member
-1 MQHLCVRSGNIHL
+1 LHGRIVCFTMPFRPCPTGCGFYLSPNDRHDRCVQC
-14 SRRWIYGTDSGL
+14 
-26 SLSDTAR
+26 
-33 VVRVPLGASTGG
+33 LGREHAEAAFAEGG
-45 LCVSLCLSIRVQLVA
+45 CQ
-60 DSTFPLTIGTIA
+60 
-72 VFSAWGNCD
+72 NCD

-118 AMCVEEERQDLNDAL
+118 AMCVEKEQRGLNDAL

-143 LTILKARLSM
+143 VCPPMESQDDFESSSQYGLDLLFGAPAEEKAGSVASE
-153 GWIFCS
+153 GEPS
-159 GLLLRK
+159 
-165 RQEADVM
+165 EADVM

-183 SVADAEMAAALKRAA
+183 SVADAEMATALKRAA

-205 VPPPSPEP
+205 VPLPSPEP

-240 HEELTKSWK
+240 HEELTRSWK

-256 RHVISPS
+256 RHVISLS
-263 LTTLDGGPARG
+263 LTTLDGGPVRG

-311 SALVAKAYVA
+311 SALVARVYVA

-337 CQAKVLKDLHKGVP
+337 FQAKVLKDLHEGVP

-446 ASAGPAQPTQQPP
+446 ASTAQLSRRSNLRLSPAEEDPLRGWLRPRNLPALQPDPPNGPALVGRWHRQPVLRPLRTHVRLRS
-459 PVPRRGRPP
+459 VPETG
-468 TRMAQAPQPAS
+468 S
-479 PAARPAQ
+479 PEKEDHLTCPDPH
-486 RSSTRRK
+486 STR
-493 VAPPARPQATKN
+493 
-505 PHGQPREGGSSDL
+505 

-526 TRLSATWQTA
+526 TRLSAIRQTA
-536 TTWSMKEQFP
+536 TTWSVEEQFP

-567 LSETYSRTTPVPP
+567 LSETYGRTTPVPP

-628 DGTPTLGTPNATP
+628 DGTPTLGRLCHPVCTASTQVPWCSHYVGSGPQHRGSSGGNRSPSGEGRDRNCPLSRNEERVLQTLLHCTQEGWRSQTNLGSEGLESGPAQAPVQDVNPQAHSHVCQRSRLVCGRRPEGRVLSCLNPPKTQAVLAVCLRRTGISVQGSP
-641 LRPLAENFSD
+641 LRPLPVAPGLYEGSGGRPFPPQGNGHTHSRLSRRLAD
-651 WLNLPNPSRWLLRTI
+651 PSSLVGFGLRT
-666 RLGYAIQFARRPP
+666 
-679 KFRGVLTTS
+679 
-688 VQGPNTAVL
+688 QGHG
-697 RAEIAVL
+697 
-704 LAKDAIET
+704 
-712 VPSAEMKK
+712 S
-720 GFYSPYFIVPK
+720 
-731 KGGGLRPILDLRVLN
+731 
-746 RALLKLPFK
+746 
-755 MLTLKHILTCVR
+755 
-767 VQDWFVA
+767 Q
-774 IDLKDA
+774 
-780 YFHVSILPRHR
+780 
-791 PFLRF
+791 
-796 AFEGRAYQYKV
+796 
-807 LPFGLSLSPRV
+807 PFGSVGAS
-818 FTKVAEAAL
+818 
-827 SPLRE
+827 
-832 RGIRILNYLDDWLIL
+832 G
-847 AHSDMVLN
+847 
-855 HLAQLGLRVNWE
+855 QLGKEQTLPGTEDLFSRCRAGLGQYVCTSLPGACTVSSEVCGNTQMRV
-867 KSKLSPAQRISFL
+867 S
-880 GVELDSV
+880 
-887 SMSARLSPEHAHGPP
+887 GPP

-912 GILSH
+912 GILSR
-917 GHATGTGFILEHIS
+917 GHTTGFDAHETAAALASYSSPQVGVASRHIS

-947 HYVPTVSR
+947 HYVPTVRS
-955 RIIVTT
+955 
-961 DASKT
+961 SPGT
-966 GWGATCN
+966 GVQMHRCHHRCFQDRLGCHL
-973 GQAGSFR
+973 QRAGSFR

-987 VLAHKLRFRPMIQG
+987 VLAHKLSGVVGSAPGPEEVPTYDSGQARVGQVRQHCDCGLHQPPGRCTLLSHVTTSPPPAALESTQTQVSTSHSHSGRSQSYGRFPVTTG
-1001 KHVLVR
+1001 
-1007 SDNTATVAYINH
+1007 
-1019 QGGVRSFRMS
+1019 F
-1029 QLARHLLLWS
+1029 AR
-1039 QHRLKSLRAT
+1039 RRV
-1049 HIPGEAN
+1049 E
-1056 RMADSL
+1056 
-1062 SRQTPP
+1062 TPP

-1089 RIHPL
+1089 GIHPL

-1116 GLAQVCVSPSEPHR
+1116 GPAQVCVSPSEPHR

-1181 GHNLASAPR
+1181 GHNLAPVPR

-1219 ARVPST
+1219 ARAPST
-1225 SQLYD
+1225 RRLYD

-1245 DPRNCGIKSVL
+1245 DPRSCGIKSVL

-1286 GGRSVGKHHLIIRF
+1286 GGRSVGKHDLIIRF

-1382 LRPRPGYVPKI
+1382 LRPRPGYVPKVPTTPF
-1393 RTLQALSSQEDDPNL
+1393 RDQVVTLQALSSQEDDPNL

-1472 EVRAHSTR
+1472 E
-1480 GIAASAALAN
+1480 
-1490 GASLTDIS
+1490 
-1498 RAAGWATPNTFA
+1498 
-1510 RFYNLRTEPVSD
+1510 
-1522 RSLHKALPLMV
+1522 
-1533 ITLLSFSRFP
+1533 
-1543 DANPGHHL
+1543 
-1551 HLWHFCTWRS
+1551 
-1561 LAEKL
+1561 
-1566 AMESLHKLADMYIN
+1566 
-1580 TFLIN
+1580 
-1585 RVGDSKA
+1585 
-1592 CKRKRKPNWMQE
+1592 
-1604 QLLLLAQL
+1604 
-1612 VHENKDIIK
+1612 
-1621 GKFGVGITSKTKKD
+1621 
-1635 VWENICVQINAA
+1635 
-1647 LPLLSRTALKKAQAI
+1647 
-1662 ETANKDMA
+1662 
-1670 DLHREKGNR
+1670 
-1679 VSTTVFKVNTEE
+1679 
-1691 RSDSKGVEYG
+1691 
-1701 KLEVKEKLPKLKPS
+1701 
-1715 SLNLKTYTGQSVKV
+1715 
-1729 LGTSKVQVKHNGLM
+1729 
-1743 KDLSVVVV
+1743 
-1751 AGAGPNLLGR
+1751 
-1761 SWLAELELG
+1761 
-1770 WEKLV
+1770 
-1775 GQSHV
+1775 
-1780 FFKLRSLL
+1780 
-1788 FAMREKVEAELDR
+1788 
-1801 LIKERVIEP
+1801 
-1810 VKFSEWAAPVVP
+1810 
-1822 VLKPDGSV
+1822 
-1830 RLCGDY
+1830 
-1836 RVTVNRESSLEQ
+1836 
-1848 YPIPRMEDMF
+1848 
-1858 AVLSGSEKYT
+1858 
-1868 KLDMSHAYQQILL
+1868 
-1881 DETSKQYV
+1881 
-1889 TVNTHKGLFTYT
+1889 
-1901 RLQFGV
+1901 
-1907 SSSPAIFQ
+1907 
-1915 RTMEGILKDIPKV
+1915 
-1928 TVYLDDIL
+1928 
-1936 LTGKNDPKHLR
+1936 
-1947 TLDQVL
+1947 
-1953 QRLEESGLRLK
+1953 
-1964 RGKCCSTAT
+1964 